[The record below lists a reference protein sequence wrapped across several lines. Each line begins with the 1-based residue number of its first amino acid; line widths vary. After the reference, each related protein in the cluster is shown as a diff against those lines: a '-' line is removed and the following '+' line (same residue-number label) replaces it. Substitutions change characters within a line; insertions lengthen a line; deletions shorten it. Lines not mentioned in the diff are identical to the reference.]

1 MNRITGQSSNN
12 GINYDPLINNNA
24 DALNSQ
30 RSAPNKTYK
39 DQYGNTQKTANLP
52 RDVMDPEQTG
62 KKFYEYKISGGNL
75 ILTRFDSFYNKN
87 ITQDN
92 LKSLQQNILDK
103 YGNIITAGED
113 HRTFNNVWYAH
124 SRGDGMMVLKQQLP
138 INTTENPVKNSH
150 RFIPLYPENQYP
162 IVPVKDQTGRYTN
175 TKQLVDGEF
184 GITNDNTPYTFDL
197 QNIFIIDDDQINT
210 LFKASDLPEL
220 TKEEKKIYTYIAIP
234 KNLPNGRIGDTYNI
248 NRPADYLI
256 LKVDK
261 GLTQFEKEK

>member
-92 LKSLQQNILDK
+92 L
-103 YGNIITAGED
+103 
-113 HRTFNNVWYAH
+113 
-124 SRGDGMMVLKQQLP
+124 
-138 INTTENPVKNSH
+138 
-150 RFIPLYPENQYP
+150 
-162 IVPVKDQTGRYTN
+162 
-175 TKQLVDGEF
+175 
-184 GITNDNTPYTFDL
+184 
-197 QNIFIIDDDQINT
+197 
-210 LFKASDLPEL
+210 
-220 TKEEKKIYTYIAIP
+220 
-234 KNLPNGRIGDTYNI
+234 
-248 NRPADYLI
+248 
-256 LKVDK
+256 
-261 GLTQFEKEK
+261 